1 LHFGIGANT
10 SITSAVIDWP
20 AGGTTTFGTLAADQF
35 VTAVESTCTITGNV
49 IPGPVTLCTGQS
61 TNLTAVNGYTSYLWS
76 TNATTQTITT
86 STTGN
91 FNVMVTSGSCS
102 NISPTISVALN
113 PDETP
118 TVAST
123 GATSCAGVY
132 TLSSTPAASYTW
144 TGPAGFTAN
153 TQTINPPVSGTY
165 SLTIQGTCAAFS
177 ATPVTVNILAA
188 PSPTGTGASGPG
200 PASFNL
206 SATGT
211 GGSLS
216 WYDMSTGGT
225 LLGTGTTYT
234 TPVISTT
241 TTYYVEDATTYP
253 GTLNTT
259 GKKYQSGA
267 SAYSATTINGA
278 LQFDVL
284 SPSTLNTVKVYTGTF
299 GTREIQLKNSAGIVI
314 DSVLVN
320 ITTDTAVITLN
331 FPLTPGTGYR
341 LTTDGALNNT
351 NFSSNSPVLKRST
364 TNSTFP
370 YPYTVSGLISITN
383 AWTGTATSVAAYYY
397 FYDWKVTSAPIV
409 CTSVRVPVT
418 ATITSSVGIA
428 ENSTNAIALVYPNPA
443 TDKLTVS
450 LNGSVSGKVTVSI
463 VDITGRIVS
472 EQAYNAADKI
482 ELNIASLAKGSYM
495 VKVTSDSAQSVQ
507 RVVKN

>member
-1 LHFGIGANT
+1 
-10 SITSAVIDWP
+10 
-20 AGGTTTFGTLAADQF
+20 
-35 VTAVESTCTITGNV
+35 
-49 IPGPVTLCTGQS
+49 
-61 TNLTAVNGYTSYLWS
+61 LWS
-76 TNATTQTITT
+76 TNATTQAITT

-91 FNVMVTSGSCS
+91 FNVMVTSGACS
-102 NISPTISVALN
+102 NISPTISVTLN

-118 TVAST
+118 TVASA

-177 ATPVTVNILAA
+177 ATPVAVSVLAA

-225 LLGTGTTYT
+225 LLGTGTSYT
-234 TPVISTT
+234 TPVISAT

-253 GTLNTT
+253 GTLNSA
-259 GKKYQSGA
+259 GKKYQSGS

-278 LQFDVL
+278 LQFNVL
-284 SPSTLNTVKVYTGTF
+284 SPSTLNSVKVYTGTF
-299 GTREIQLKNSAGIVI
+299 GTREIQLKNSAGTVI
-314 DSVLVN
+314 DSMLVN
-320 ITTDTAVITLN
+320 LTTDTTVVNLN

-351 NFSSNSPVLKRST
+351 NFSSVAPVLKRST

-370 YPYTVSGLISITN
+370 YPYTVNGLISITN

-409 CTSVRVPVT
+409 CTSPRVPVT
-418 ATITSSVGIA
+418 ATITSLVGIA
-428 ENSTNAIALVYPNPA
+428 ENNADAIAIVYPNPA
-443 TDKLTVS
+443 FDNLTVS
-450 LNGSVSGKVTVSI
+450 LNGSVIGKVTVSI

-472 EQAYNAADKI
+472 EQSYNSADKI
-482 ELNIASLAKGSYM
+482 ELDIASLAKGSYL
-495 VKVTSDSAQSVQ
+495 VKVTTDSAQSVQ
-507 RVVKN
+507 RIVKN